1 MSKYWS
7 GVKGLAKISMYNLD
21 FFYYMNGIRNQI
33 KILKSKGL
41 HFNNVKKAKEKLKDE
56 GFYNII
62 NAFKPLFLD
71 KNNKYH

>member
-1 MSKYWS
+1 
-7 GVKGLAKISMYNLD
+7 
-21 FFYYMNGIRNQI
+21 MNGIRNQI

-41 HFNNVKKAKEKLKDE
+41 HFNDVKKAKEKLKDE